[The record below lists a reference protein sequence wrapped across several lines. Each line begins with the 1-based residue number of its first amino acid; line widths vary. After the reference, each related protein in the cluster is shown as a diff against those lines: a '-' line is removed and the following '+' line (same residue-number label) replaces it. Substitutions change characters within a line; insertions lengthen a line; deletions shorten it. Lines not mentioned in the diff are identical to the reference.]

1 MRHKFQFK
9 YDVGYSLYQGT
20 DTGHFSFG
28 RFRLNRIPTFQP
40 VSGRAEDI
48 LTIHDRLSISQT
60 STGNAFP
67 FYMQET
73 LGGIDGQPTLHGFAD
88 YRFRAPDLLLFQ
100 VEYDHRFLES
110 RRRSSVL
117 RYGPGGESGF

>member
-1 MRHKFQFK
+1 M
-9 YDVGYSLYQGT
+9 GYLRFSPLAAGPRTFSL
-20 DTGHFSFG
+20 F
-28 RFRLNRIPTFQP
+28 
-40 VSGRAEDI
+40 
-48 LTIHDRLSISQT
+48 TIRLSISQT

-117 RYGPGGESGF
+117 RYGLGGESGF